1 MFGLNIED
9 FEKMSFG
16 DILANETRELVLEK
30 IGKGLKGIQDSV
42 QLEFEAFHKD
52 LQKKL
57 FIEAYA
63 NLINFKGVPALVGN
77 AIDISAKGNKT
88 NIFNVADNTDNL
100 SKREIEILKQVC
112 QGHSTAEIAAAS
124 NISLRTVDTHRANLL
139 NKTGSKNSAE
149 LILYALRKKIIVV
162 D

>member
-16 DILANETRELVLEK
+16 DILANETSEQVLEK
-30 IGKGLKGIQDSV
+30 IGRGLKGIQDSV

-57 FIEAYA
+57 FIEVYA

-100 SKREIEILKQVC
+100 SKREI
-112 QGHSTAEIAAAS
+112 
-124 NISLRTVDTHRANLL
+124 
-139 NKTGSKNSAE
+139 
-149 LILYALRKKIIVV
+149 
-162 D
+162 